1 MAKFDLISIGDTQY
15 DVFLELEEKTK
26 LFQEDTQQYL
36 GVAFPEKIPA
46 KKYTAVPAVG
56 NSANVAI
63 GARRLG
69 LKTAFYT
76 HLGYDH
82 VGKEEIE
89 IFKKEGVATDY
100 IVWDKEKGSNFSAVL
115 NFQGDRTI
123 IVHHEHRAYKLPK
136 LSEAKWIYFSSLA
149 EGHEVL
155 HQEIPEYVKKT
166 GAKLGFNPGSFQMRE
181 GLEAYREL
189 LKVTTV
195 LFVNKQEAQTLLGIQ
210 EQDEKALL
218 EGLKAWGPEIVIIT
232 DNGNGSYAFDGKEY
246 FHRDIFKVPVI
257 EMTGAGD
264 AYSTGFICA
273 LAYGKDIQT
282 AMTWGAAN
290 AASVI
295 GYIGAREGLLK
306 KDELEKKIHA

>member
-1 MAKFDLISIGDTQY
+1 MGRLWLKPSAYYRSSKKRD
-15 DVFLELEEKTK
+15 EEKTK
-26 LFQEDTQQYL
+26 LFQEGDQQYL

-100 IVWDKEKGSNFSAVL
+100 VVWDKERGSNFSAVL

-136 LSEAKWIYFSSLA
+136 FAEAKWIYFSSLA

-155 HQEIPEYVKKT
+155 HQEIPEYVKRT
-166 GAKLGFNPGSFQMRE
+166 LRPGS
-181 GLEAYREL
+181 G
-189 LKVTTV
+189 
-195 LFVNKQEAQTLLGIQ
+195 
-210 EQDEKALL
+210 
-218 EGLKAWGPEIVIIT
+218 
-232 DNGNGSYAFDGKEY
+232 
-246 FHRDIFKVPVI
+246 
-257 EMTGAGD
+257 
-264 AYSTGFICA
+264 
-273 LAYGKDIQT
+273 
-282 AMTWGAAN
+282 
-290 AASVI
+290 
-295 GYIGAREGLLK
+295 
-306 KDELEKKIHA
+306 